1 VIILRLF
8 LWDEFEVLYPC
19 SFPLSFVSFFR
30 ISPTYGNSTHRR
42 VVSLECVFFAEEER
56 FFFLSFPLFFSFTH
70 FWEQGSH
77 HFYLL
82 FRRFF
87 FCQVLEI
94 GKMEIYGRLWR
105 FSRENDI
112 ERKGDSQAFKD
123 THTPLNHIYQY
134 FLLSLTPPLILEH
147 LYLLC
152 YPSTVFPFLTCI
164 LYYTTSFCIVHNI
177 HFCFYRVICFS
188 KYHFHCVVLV
198 HISFRVR
205 ASKTPAYKRSEEK
218 ERDMVFRPSDL

>member
-112 ERKGDSQAFKD
+112 ERKGDSQAVKD

-134 FLLSLTPPLILEH
+134 FFLLALTSPLISERFILP
-147 LYLLC
+147 C
-152 YPSTVFPFLTCI
+152 Y
-164 LYYTTSFCIVHNI
+164 
-177 HFCFYRVICFS
+177 
-188 KYHFHCVVLV
+188 
-198 HISFRVR
+198 
-205 ASKTPAYKRSEEK
+205 
-218 ERDMVFRPSDL
+218 